1 MSQHQIILVSPDKGD
16 VLVTAGIDPMLDEAF
31 LNYIAGDVCHMSPP
45 GMSIDDI
52 PAHAQAQLGVPLPQ
66 QVIDAL
72 RAEMADWR
80 TGATDI
86 GRRIRRYRSD
96 GALIESLIF

>member
-1 MSQHQIILVSPDKGD
+1 MSQHHIKLISPDKGD

-31 LNYIAGDVCHMSPP
+31 LNYVAGEISHMSPA

-52 PAHAQAQLGVPLPQ
+52 PVHALAQLGVPLPQ

-72 RAEMADWR
+72 RAEWADWR

-96 GALIESLIF
+96 GVLIESLIF